1 MTIDPLPESGRGSDI
16 RPIVGRGRRDIP
28 TWLLIMAAVIGA
40 MLLFLVLD
48 GQRREAAAPA
58 TAVRPVDGVAATT
71 GLPPLFIPPDLLVPP
86 PPPPPF
92 IISSAPA
99 VPVEQPRQMGSLPI
113 PPGPAVIASASPSF
127 SPPPVPSSV
136 EPASTSR
143 GDVLIFDG
151 TASAR
156 SGGSADLRAV
166 TAGGAASQSAEEPM
180 AAGGRARSSRLG
192 QLSTTVPQGTL
203 IPAVLETA
211 LDSTRPGHVRALVSR
226 DVRGF
231 DGLRVLI
238 PRGSRLF
245 GEYSAD
251 LSPGQNRAF
260 VTWTRLVRPDG
271 VSIDLDSPAA
281 DALGRAGVQGRVNN
295 HFLERFSSALL
306 QSTLSVGVALA
317 SSNLGDNPV
326 IVALPGSMQ
335 TLTTSGPAQQVQP
348 TLVVDA
354 GASVTVLVAR
364 DLTFPGVEGQR

>member
-1 MTIDPLPESGRGSDI
+1 MSVDPLPGSGRGSDI
-16 RPIVGRGRRDIP
+16 RPIVAGQRRDIP
-28 TWLLIMAAVIGA
+28 TWLLVMAAAIGA
-40 MLLFLVLD
+40 VLLFLVLD

-58 TAVRPVDGVAATT
+58 TAVRSVDRVAATT
-71 GLPPLFIPPDLLVPP
+71 GLPPLFIPPDLPVPP
-86 PPPPPF
+86 PPPPPI

-99 VPVEQPRQMGSLPI
+99 VPAERPRQMVS
-113 PPGPAVIASASPSF
+113 PPTLTGPVVIASPAPSF
-127 SPPPVPSSV
+127 SPQPVLSSV
-136 EPASTSR
+136 EPGPTSR

-151 TASAR
+151 TGSSR
-156 SGGSADLRAV
+156 GGGSADLRAA
-166 TAGGAASQSAEEPM
+166 TAGGAGSQSAGEPL

-192 QLSTTVPQGTL
+192 QLSTTVPQGAL

-231 DGLRVLI
+231 DGSRVLI

-260 VTWTRLVRPDG
+260 VRWTRLVRPDG

-281 DALGRAGVQGRVNN
+281 DALGRAGVQGRVNS

-317 SSNLGDNPV
+317 GRSLGDTPV

-335 TLTTSGPAQQVQP
+335 SLTTSGSAQQVQP
-348 TLVVDA
+348 TLIVDA
-354 GASVTVLVAR
+354 GASVTVFVAR